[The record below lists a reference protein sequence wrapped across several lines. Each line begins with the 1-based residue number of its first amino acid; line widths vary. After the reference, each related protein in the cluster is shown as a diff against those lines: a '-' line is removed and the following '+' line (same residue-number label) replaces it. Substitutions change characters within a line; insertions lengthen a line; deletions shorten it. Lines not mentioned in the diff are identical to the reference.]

1 MIRRILLVCLLALI
15 SLCGMAQPNYKF
27 LLQHLP
33 EYSDREALYKLQDYQ
48 TWFPKKPH
56 PYYLMGN
63 INYRLQAQEHALAD
77 YTERSKMLYNA
88 RVYYGNCRA
97 FLADEHVKAEMYPD
111 AADAKGKVTE
121 ESVRA
126 WLTAK
131 LDTVNQLQA
140 NLDTLYGSYCLLVNR
155 YDSCIQIY
163 TDFVSNYVRMK
174 DALLMCDTG
183 DIKKLQ
189 MLKETASLLP
199 GDIRRFKEALGVFPI
214 PGYAP
219 EFVARPIAY
228 YRLEGLT
235 MSDFLQNEVALWDY
249 VRWVDEFMSALAEVE
264 NLRGD
269 MRNEQRRL
277 MAGLEGKPMAAGMA
291 ENTLLLN
298 RMDKYDEEATM
309 SAWMHLEYEAT
320 QVLAMENRIVRDSV
334 GEDDWVGCVQL
345 AVRQLQAVKQFE
357 ADAASVEQLLD
368 ERETTIARKYA
379 AFIEAFWPDTW
390 SVQAQQDVAQRVR
403 ASVGRVNDWLQAQ
416 TQMPQEVQIDET
428 TIAKVT
434 ADGLVQEPL
443 PTSPQGEGN

>member
-1 MIRRILLVCLLALI
+1 MKRILLVSLLALI
-15 SLCGMAQPNYKF
+15 ALCGMAQPNYKF
-27 LLQHLP
+27 LLQHMP

-63 INYRLQAQEHALAD
+63 INYRLQAQEHALVD

-97 FLADEHVKAEMYPD
+97 FLADEHVKADMYPD
-111 AADAKGKVTE
+111 AVDAKGKVTE

-140 NLDTLYGSYCLLVNR
+140 NLDTLYSSYCMMVNR

-163 TDFVSNYVRMK
+163 TGFVSNYVRMK

-183 DIKKLQ
+183 DIATLQ
-189 MLKETASLLP
+189 MLKNIAQLLP
-199 GDIRRFKEALGVFPI
+199 DDIRRFKAALNVFPI
-214 PGYAP
+214 PGYTP
-219 EFVARPIAY
+219 EFVARPIVY

-235 MSDFLQNEVALWDY
+235 TSDFLQNEVPLWDY

-264 NLRGD
+264 VLRRD
-269 MRNEQRRL
+269 MQTEQRRL
-277 MAGLEGKPMAAGMA
+277 MVGLEGKPMVSGMA

-320 QVLAMENRIVRDSV
+320 QVMAMEHRIVRDSV
-334 GEDDWVGCVQL
+334 SEDDWVGCVQL
-345 AVRQLQAVKQFE
+345 AIRQLQAVKQFE
-357 ADAASVEQLLD
+357 TDAMRVEHLLG
-368 ERETTIARKYA
+368 EKEAAVARKYA
-379 AFIEAFWPDTW
+379 AFISTFWPETW
-390 SVQAQQDVAQRVR
+390 AAQAQQEVARRVR
-403 ASVGRVNDWLQAQ
+403 ESVGRVNSWLVEQ
-416 TQMPQEVQIDET
+416 TSMPQEVQIDET
-428 TIAKVT
+428 RLAKITAESVVLETTII
-434 ADGLVQEPL
+434 QE
-443 PTSPQGEGN
+443 